1 MSIITISRGSYY
13 RGKEVAEKVAK
24 KLGFECISR
33 DTMIEE
39 LDQFQLPEVKLI
51 RGLYDSP
58 SVFDRF
64 SFGKERFIANIRWA
78 LLKQFQKGNVVYHG
92 LAGHIFL
99 QGISHVLKVR
109 IIADLETRVQEE
121 RKRENISA
129 QEARYVL
136 KKDDDE
142 RRKWSLYLYGI
153 DTWNPDQ
160 YDMVLNIGAI
170 TVDDAV
176 NIIKTMVQL
185 PCFQITGDSQKKIN
199 NLALAAQVQI
209 SLFEY
214 PTANVTAKD
223 GRVVITIKSPM
234 DQKKTIIANTE
245 NIVKKIPGVKKV
257 DVHFEPYL

>member
-1 MSIITISRGSYY
+1 M
-13 RGKEVAEKVAK
+13 
-24 KLGFECISR
+24 
-33 DTMIEE
+33 
-39 LDQFQLPEVKLI
+39 
-51 RGLYDSP
+51 
-58 SVFDRF
+58 
-64 SFGKERFIANIRWA
+64 
-78 LLKQFQKGNVVYHG
+78 
-92 LAGHIFL
+92 
-99 QGISHVLKVR
+99 
-109 IIADLETRVQEE
+109 
-121 RKRENISA
+121 KRENISA

-136 KKDDDE
+136 KKDDEE

-160 YDMVLNIGAI
+160 YDMVLNIRAI

-199 NLALAAQVQI
+199 NLALAAQVQTA
-209 SLFEY
+209 LFEY